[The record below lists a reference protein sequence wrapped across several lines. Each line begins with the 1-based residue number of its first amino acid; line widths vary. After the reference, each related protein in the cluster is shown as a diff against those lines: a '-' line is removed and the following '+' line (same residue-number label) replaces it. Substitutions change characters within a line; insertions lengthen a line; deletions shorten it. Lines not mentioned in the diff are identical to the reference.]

1 MAGDIGWLNS
11 LPPDRAEQELL
22 TCCASRQ
29 WAQKVA
35 ASRPYPDAGS
45 ATAAAV
51 AGVCELS
58 WPDVEEALSAHPRIG
73 DRAKA
78 ELSEREA
85 AWSRGE
91 QSGAA
96 GADLAVR
103 TELAAGNLAYEERFG
118 HVFLIRAT
126 GRSAEEMLTE
136 LRKRLANSE
145 LDERIK
151 VQSELADITRLRVRK
166 LLGDK

>member
-11 LPPDRAEQELL
+11 LPPDRAVQELL

-35 ASRPYPDAGS
+35 ASRPYPDAAS

-51 AGVCELS
+51 AAVCELS

-96 GADLAVR
+96 TADAAVR
-103 TELAAGNLAYEERFG
+103 AELAAGNRAYEDRFG

-126 GRSAEEMLTE
+126 GRSAAEMLTE
-136 LRKRLANSE
+136 LRKRLANSL

>member
-11 LPPDRAEQELL
+11 LPPDRAVQELL
-22 TCCASRQ
+22 ACCASRQ

-35 ASRPYPDAGS
+35 ASRPYPDTAS

-51 AGVCELS
+51 AAVCELS

-85 AWSRGE
+85 EWSRGE

-96 GADLAVR
+96 TADAAVR
-103 TELAAGNLAYEERFG
+103 AELAAGNRAYEDRFG

-136 LRKRLANSE
+136 LRKRLANSL

-151 VQSELADITRLRVRK
+151 VQGELADITRLRVRK
-166 LLGDK
+166 LLGEK

>member
-11 LPPDRAEQELL
+11 LPPDRVEQELL

-35 ASRPYPDAGS
+35 AARPYADTAS
-45 ATAAAV
+45 LVAAAV
-51 AGVCELS
+51 ATVCELS
-58 WPDVEEALSAHPRIG
+58 WPDVEEALAAHPRIG

-85 AWSRGE
+85 NWSHGE

-96 GADLAVR
+96 TADAAVR
-103 TELAAGNLAYEERFG
+103 AELAEGNLAYEERFG

-126 GRSAEEMLTE
+126 GRTATEILAE
-136 LRKRLANSE
+136 LRLRLGNSV

-166 LLGDK
+166 LLGEQ

>member
-1 MAGDIGWLNS
+1 MAGDIGWLNALS
-11 LPPDRAEQELL
+11 PEAAEQELL
-22 TCCASRQ
+22 ACCASRQ

-35 ASRPYPDAGS
+35 ATRPYPDVDS
-45 ATAAAV
+45 VIAAAV
-51 AGVCELS
+51 TAVCELG
-58 WPDVEEALSAHPRIG
+58 WPEVEEALAAHPRIG

-96 GADLAVR
+96 TADLAVR
-103 TELAAGNLAYEERFG
+103 RELAAGNQAYEDRFG

-136 LRKRLANSE
+136 LRKRLANSV

-166 LLGDK
+166 LLGER